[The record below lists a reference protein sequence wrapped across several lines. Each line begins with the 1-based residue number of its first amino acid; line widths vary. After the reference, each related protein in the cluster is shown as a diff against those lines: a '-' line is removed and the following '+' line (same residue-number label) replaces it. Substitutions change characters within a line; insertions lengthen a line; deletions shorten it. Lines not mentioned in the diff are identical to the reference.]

1 MNTSTYRQHF
11 DPNKT
16 QVEGSFGGFKRE
28 TLIHSPNPN
37 QKKDMIYRRLTNQ
50 QGEVTGYASTYN
62 YDSKASKK
70 KSTSK
75 KATKAVTLW
84 N

>member
-16 QVEGSFGGFKRE
+16 QGEGSFGAVKRE
-28 TLIHSPNPN
+28 ALILSPNPN

-70 KSTSK
+70 RNISK
-75 KATKAVTLW
+75 R
-84 N
+84 